1 LAAAAKRWGYV
12 VGTPTKLGLK
22 QVAVAQRKA
31 ERNAKKAE
39 EKRQKALAKRGGVV
53 SGTVDAPVNGE
64 NKNQEI
70 SQAGVDNP

>member
-1 LAAAAKRWGYV
+1 MHLNRYGYV
-12 VGTPTKLGLK
+12 AGTPTKLELK
-22 QVAVAQRKA
+22 QAAVAQRKA

-39 EKRQKALAKRGGVV
+39 EKRQKALVKLGGVV
-53 SGTVDAPVNGE
+53 SGAVDAPVNGE